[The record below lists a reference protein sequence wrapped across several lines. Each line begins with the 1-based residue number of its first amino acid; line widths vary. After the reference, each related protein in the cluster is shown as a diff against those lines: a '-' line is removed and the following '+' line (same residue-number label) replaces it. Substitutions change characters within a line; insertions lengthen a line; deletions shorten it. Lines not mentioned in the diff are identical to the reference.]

1 MFNKKSVFDCNA
13 LGNYDSND
21 NTDTAHLIMLAAI
34 HVTVLHIHE
43 VVPTLYLTLKVRDTL
58 ACLSLF
64 WETLTSVKTDSG
76 RNMHG

>member
-1 MFNKKSVFDCNA
+1 MQ
-13 LGNYDSND
+13 LGI
-21 NTDTAHLIMLAAI
+21 TTAMTTAHLIILAALHI
-34 HVTVLHIHE
+34 TVLHIYEE
-43 VVPTLYLTLKVRDTL
+43 VDTLYLSLKVRDTL